1 MNIDFNNL
9 IMVEVLK
16 ELGFGAGI
24 GFLLGFTIKRA
35 FKVLIFFV
43 GLYILSLIWLADN
56 GLITVQWNEMNTF
69 LSRTFESFASF
80 AKTALKALSFLS
92 SFAVGFAVGLKV

>member
-1 MNIDFNNL
+1 MNIQNVF
-9 IMVEVLK
+9 MTETLK

-35 FKVLIFFV
+35 LKIMIFFI
-43 GLYILSLIWLADN
+43 GLYFLSLLWLADN
-56 GLITVQWNEMNTF
+56 GLITLNLSAMERF
-69 LSRTFESFASF
+69 LTNTFESFTAF
-80 AKTALKALSFLS
+80 TKTAVKALAFMS

>member
-1 MNIDFNNL
+1 MNFENL
-9 IMVEVLK
+9 LLTEALK

-35 FKVLIFFV
+35 LKIFIFFF
-43 GLYILSLIWLADN
+43 GLYFLSLLWLADN
-56 GLITVQWNEMNTF
+56 GVITLNITAFEKLITNA
-69 LSRTFESFASF
+69 LESF
-80 AKTALKALSFLS
+80 TAFTRVAFKALAFLS